1 MKCLVCNEVQGN
13 KVGIITCSGRS
24 VCMKCLPE
32 VIDSFIYLR
41 KWKEGMKGKY
51 TYNQMLEERK

>member
-32 VIDSFIYLR
+32 VIDSFIHLR
-41 KWKEGMKGKY
+41 EWSKGMKKKY
-51 TYNQMLEERK
+51 KGD